1 MLRMIEAHLGLACRY
16 HRAGMRH
23 APEADCPGA
32 DEALPLPLE
41 LTGRGHSGDES
52 RREINP
58 LEMEKIVCNMI
69 ASNMLEVPMSM
80 LYSTTV
86 TAIGGRSGTVRSD
99 DGLLDLALSMPV
111 VLGGEGN
118 ATNPEQLFAAGY
130 AACFGN
136 AVIHVTRNKQVRVED
151 GDVEV
156 VATVGM
162 APNDSGGFSLTV
174 GLDVGIAG
182 VDQETAE
189 VIVAEAHKAC
199 PYSNAVR
206 SNIDVLLSV
215 RAG

>member
-1 MLRMIEAHLGLACRY
+1 
-16 HRAGMRH
+16 
-23 APEADCPGA
+23 
-32 DEALPLPLE
+32 
-41 LTGRGHSGDES
+41 
-52 RREINP
+52 
-58 LEMEKIVCNMI
+58 
-69 ASNMLEVPMSM
+69 MSM

-86 TAIGGRSGTVRSD
+86 TAMGGRSGTVRSD

-111 VLGGEGN
+111 VLGGGGN

-189 VIVAEAHKAC
+189 VIVAEAHRAC

-206 SNIDVLLSV
+206 GNIDVLLSV
-215 RAG
+215 RAR

>member
-1 MLRMIEAHLGLACRY
+1 M
-16 HRAGMRH
+16 
-23 APEADCPGA
+23 
-32 DEALPLPLE
+32 
-41 LTGRGHSGDES
+41 
-52 RREINP
+52 N
-58 LEMEKIVCNMI
+58 
-69 ASNMLEVPMSM
+69 M

-206 SNIDVLLSV
+206 GNIDVLLSV

>member
-1 MLRMIEAHLGLACRY
+1 M
-16 HRAGMRH
+16 
-23 APEADCPGA
+23 
-32 DEALPLPLE
+32 
-41 LTGRGHSGDES
+41 
-52 RREINP
+52 N
-58 LEMEKIVCNMI
+58 
-69 ASNMLEVPMSM
+69 M

-199 PYSNAVR
+199 TYSNAVR
-206 SNIDVLLSV
+206 GNIDVLLSV
-215 RAG
+215 RAR